1 MGIFF
6 QYDNAFTIMNG
17 VNNLLLVINA
27 SVNFII
33 YIMISGPGKGIKV
46 QSVPLGK
53 KLKIGWKIS

>member
-1 MGIFF
+1 
-6 QYDNAFTIMNG
+6 MNG

-53 KLKIGWKIS
+53 KLGGKYLKLDNFIGQFQFFFRS